1 MCAFVLHPNYQLV
14 VVRLKVLE
22 VEDQQERDWNG
33 VPDDRT
39 PVVEHL
45 PFKRIRESCVRNVRD
60 HTGNIGEHEGNIVV
74 PKCLL
79 AVLDWRID
87 RLQLAETNGQENHT

>member
-33 VPDDRT
+33 VPDDR
-39 PVVEHL
+39 
-45 PFKRIRESCVRNVRD
+45 
-60 HTGNIGEHEGNIVV
+60 TGNIGEHEGNIVV